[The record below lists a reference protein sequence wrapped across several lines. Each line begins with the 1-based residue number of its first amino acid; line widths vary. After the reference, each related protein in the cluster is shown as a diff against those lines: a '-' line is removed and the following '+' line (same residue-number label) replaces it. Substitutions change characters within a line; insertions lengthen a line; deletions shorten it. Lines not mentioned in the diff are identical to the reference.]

1 MKDNDIILFAA
12 LAVGAAIYMK
22 QSRAASAPAVRPG
35 YPAASSQTQNVAGA
49 MWASLLGNA
58 WKDLVNPATGGGL
71 FGKNG
76 LGQLVTSDG
85 KPVSSEMQALLPQTL
100 GSGFMPTEPDY
111 GGSPNYLDDAFPAL
125 AGLEWQ

>member
-1 MKDNDIILFAA
+1 MKDNEIILFAA

-22 QSRAASAPAVRPG
+22 QARAAQPATRPG
-35 YPAASSQTQNVAGA
+35 YPPAASKTQNVNGA
-49 MWASLLGNA
+49 MWTSLLGNA
-58 WKDLVNPATGGGL
+58 WTALVNPATGGSL

-85 KPVSSEMQALLPQTL
+85 KPVSSEMQALLPNVL
-100 GSGFMPTEPDY
+100 GDGYTPSVNY
-111 GGSPNYLDDAFPAL
+111 GDTPNYIDDAFPAL

>member
-1 MKDNDIILFAA
+1 MKDNEIILFAA

-22 QSRAASAPAVRPG
+22 QARAAAAPATRPG
-35 YPAASSQTQNVAGA
+35 YPPAASQTQNVNGA
-49 MWASLLGNA
+49 MWTSLLGNA
-58 WKDLVNPATGGGL
+58 WTSLVNPATGGSL

-85 KPVSSEMQALLPQTL
+85 KPVSSEMQALLPNVL
-100 GSGFMPTEPDY
+100 GDGYTPSVNY
-111 GGSPNYLDDAFPAL
+111 GDTPNYIDDAFPAL